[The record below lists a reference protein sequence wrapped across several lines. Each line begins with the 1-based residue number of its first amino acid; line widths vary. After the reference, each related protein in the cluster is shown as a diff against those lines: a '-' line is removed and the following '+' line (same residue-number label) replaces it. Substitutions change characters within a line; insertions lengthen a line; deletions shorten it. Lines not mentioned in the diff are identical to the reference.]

1 MNRELKFDLSV
12 ETNALLCPNPTEFY
26 SKAYITPDV
35 VDNYRTLPGVKS
47 STKLARTLFTSI
59 LKPSSCDFGTTTESL
74 DAVDIDVCAVSAL
87 GELCRFDLEQSFLS
101 LQMAQG
107 SNGSYEVASFM
118 SYYWDEMSK
127 EIESE
132 IEQIRWKGNTAN
144 GAFTGST
151 AYMALCDG
159 YEKKIKAASATTID
173 ITATTITSTNVIA
186 EMSKLALALPAAM
199 TVNRA
204 DLRFYVSPSVA
215 LAYEIAAAQGNTV
228 AYITQSLGLTFLG
241 IKVVVAEGM
250 TDGKMLL
257 TRKDNLV
264 YAFDAEGDSKAL
276 KAINLEDTVAEPK
289 LRTRANLKI
298 GFEIL
303 NAGEIIAYG
312 F

>member
-26 SKAYITPDV
+26 SKAYITADV
-35 VDNYRTLPGVKS
+35 ADNYRTLPGVKS
-47 STKLARTLFTSI
+47 STKLANTLFTSV
-59 LKPSSCDFGTTTESL
+59 LKASSCDFGTTTESL

-101 LQMAQG
+101 LQMVKG
-107 SNGSYEVASFM
+107 SNGSFEVASFM

-132 IEQIRWKGNTAN
+132 IEQIRWIGNTSN
-144 GAFTGST
+144 GAFSGAT
-151 AYMALCDG
+151 AFLKLCDG
-159 YEKKIKAASATTID
+159 YEKKIAAASASVINVTAITISS
-173 ITATTITSTNVIA
+173 ANVIA
-186 EMSKLALALPAAM
+186 EMTKVVSALPVVLSAK
-199 TVNRA
+199 RG
-204 DLRFYVSPSVA
+204 DLRFYVASDVA
-215 LAYEIAAAQGNTV
+215 IAYEIAAAQGNTQ
-228 AYITQSLGLTFLG
+228 AYITQTLGLSFIG

-250 TDGKMLL
+250 TAGKMIL

-303 NAGEIIAYG
+303 NAGEIVSYG
-312 F
+312 I

>member
-12 ETNALLCPNPTEFY
+12 ETNALLCPNPIDFY

-47 STKLARTLFTSI
+47 STKLANTLFTSV
-59 LKPSSCDFGTTTESL
+59 LKASSCDFGTTTESL

-132 IEQIRWKGNTAN
+132 IEQIRWRGNTAN
-144 GAFTGST
+144 AAFTGTT
-151 AYMALCDG
+151 AFLKLCDG
-159 YEKKIKAASATTID
+159 YEKKINAASATTINV
-173 ITATTITSTNVIA
+173 TATTITSANAVA
-186 EMSKLALALPAAM
+186 ELTKVVTALPAELAAK
-199 TVNRA
+199 RA
-204 DLRFYVSPSVA
+204 DLRLYVSPSIA
-215 LAYEIAAAQGNTV
+215 LAYEIAAASNNTQ
-228 AYITQSLGLTFLG
+228 AYVTETLGLKFLG
-241 IKVVVAEGM
+241 IKMVVAEGM

-264 YAFDAEGDSKAL
+264 YAFDGEGDSKAL

-298 GFEIL
+298 GFEVL
-303 NAGEIIAYG
+303 NAAEIVAYG